1 MAEKEAEKKRRE
13 ETLASLYDV
22 YYDKIARYVF
32 VRIGDQQEAEDLASE
47 VFVKALG
54 ALGSY
59 QERGLPM
66 QAWLFKIA
74 HNLVVDHLRKM
85 SKRKAASLDEVRA
98 FDKANLEEV
107 AESRLQVERLGKALK
122 CLSPAQREVLGL
134 RFFGGLTSIEA
145 GKILGKSPG
154 AVREMQSSALKSLR
168 KALDEESQND
178 RGF

>member
-1 MAEKEAEKKRRE
+1 VAEKEAERKRRE
-13 ETLASLYDV
+13 KTLASLYDV
-22 YYDKIARYVF
+22 YYDKIARYIF

-47 VFVKALG
+47 VFLKALG
-54 ALGSY
+54 ALDSY

-85 SKRKAASLDEVRA
+85 SKRKAVSLDEVKA

-107 AESRLQVERLGKALK
+107 AESRLQVERLGSALK
-122 CLSPAQREVLGL
+122 RLSPAQREVLGL

-145 GKILGKSPG
+145 GRILGKSPG
-154 AVREMQSSALKSLR
+154 AVREMQRLALRSLR
-168 KALDEESQND
+168 KALGEEN
-178 RGF
+178 RK